1 MCRILAGHA
10 RRAPLADRAS
20 VWPGEPGTGRRAR
33 AGGPAAGF
41 RRARPRAA
49 VRGRRSRRA
58 GAAGLSGDDARGPP
72 PRDRAA
78 GHGRDRAGLRG
89 GRPAVL
95 RDAPALDLDYQLTDR
110 RPSPRVREQFDA
122 ARATR
127 REEPDGGL
135 VVGVAAP
142 VLEGATAAAS
152 ARPTGENAI
161 ARVQF
166 TATVRGDE
174 VPVRPVAGGPP
185 WRADIVLPRRA
196 SATDSGGLRPGV
208 RAFGGAVRRVPASRI
223 IDDESGQGVA
233 TGSRRHRIAAA
244 RACGERPEP
253 GRPWLWAGLWGGSP
267 VAVTLVVVLVAT
279 SSGGG
284 DHSDV
289 PAGAGERIS
298 PPRYGSGIQ
307 VAAVSDARR
316 RDEE

>member
-1 MCRILAGHA
+1 MAEIGLGSGAAA
-10 RRAPLADRAS
+10 RRSFETL
-20 VWPGEPGTGRRAR
+20 
-33 AGGPAAGF
+33 
-41 RRARPRAA
+41 
-49 VRGRRSRRA
+49 
-58 GAAGLSGDDARGPP
+58 
-72 PRDRAA
+72 
-78 GHGRDRAGLRG
+78 LR
-89 GRPAVL
+89 
-95 RDAPALDLDYQLTDR
+95 LDPDYQLTDP

-122 ARATR
+122 ARGTR

-196 SATDSGGLRPGV
+196 SATDLEVVVQGFAPSGALC
-208 RAFGGAVRRVPASRI
+208 AVSPASRI
-223 IDDESGQGVA
+223 IDDESGQEALPPGA
-233 TGSRRHRIAAA
+233 GGTRLRRQER
-244 RACGERPEP
+244 GERPDR
-253 GRPWLWAGLWGGSP
+253 GRPWLWAGLGAAA
-267 VAVTLVVVLVAT
+267 VVVTLVVVLVAT

-289 PAGAGERIS
+289 PAGG
-298 PPRYGSGIQ
+298 G
-307 VAAVSDARR
+307 
-316 RDEE
+316 